1 MLHAQRM
8 TEESDY
14 EAMADDLVARG
25 ATRAQ
30 MMGRPILKAGSTMFA
45 AHVGGD
51 RLAVKLGRDT
61 TAFADALALP
71 GAAVWSPGDSGR
83 LFHDWVA
90 LPSSVEDEW
99 MRFAE
104 LARVRAQTSLA
115 IQSDRSSSVKSKKG
129 TTGR

>member
-1 MLHAQRM
+1 M
-8 TEESDY
+8 TAESDY

-30 MMGRPILKAGSTMFA
+30 MMGRPILKVGSTMFA

-51 RLAVKLGRDT
+51 RLAVKLGRDSPSFQE
-61 TAFADALALP
+61 AMALP

-83 LFHDWVA
+83 LFYDWVA
-90 LPSSVEDEW
+90 LPASAEDDW

-104 LARVRAQTSLA
+104 IARVLAQRSLA
-115 IQSDRSSSVKSKKG
+115 IQSDRKSPSYGKKG

>member
-1 MLHAQRM
+1 M
-8 TEESDY
+8 ESDY

-45 AHVGGD
+45 AHVGDD

-61 TAFADALALP
+61 AAFAEVA
-71 GAAVWSPGDSGR
+71 R
-83 LFHDWVA
+83 L
-90 LPSSVEDEW
+90 L
-99 MRFAE
+99 
-104 LARVRAQTSLA
+104 AQTSLA
-115 IQSDRSSSVKSKKG
+115 IQSDRSSSVGSKKG

>member
-1 MLHAQRM
+1 M

-14 EAMADDLVARG
+14 EAIADDLVARG

-45 AHVGGD
+45 AHIGGD
-51 RLAVKLGRDT
+51 RLAVKLGRDSPEH
-61 TAFADALALP
+61 AEALALP
-71 GAAVWSPGDSGR
+71 GATVWSPGDSGR
-83 LFHDWVA
+83 LFYDWVA
-90 LPSSVEDEW
+90 LPASAEDDW

-104 LARVRAQTSLA
+104 IARVRAQTSLA
-115 IQSDRSSSVKSKKG
+115 IQSDRKSPSYPKKG

>member
-1 MLHAQRM
+1 
-8 TEESDY
+8 
-14 EAMADDLVARG
+14 
-25 ATRAQ
+25 
-30 MMGRPILKAGSTMFA
+30 MFA

-61 TAFADALALP
+61 DSFAEALGCRGRRVVA
-71 GAAVWSPGDSGR
+71 GDSGR

-90 LPSSVEDEW
+90 LPSSLEDEW

-104 LARVRAQTSLA
+104 VARVAAAQTSLA
-115 IQSDRSSSVKSKKG
+115 IQSERKSPAKSKKG

>member
-1 MLHAQRM
+1 M
-8 TEESDY
+8 TEVDY
-14 EAMADDLVARG
+14 DAMADDLVARG

-30 MMGRPILKAGSTMFA
+30 MMGRPILKVGSTMFA

-61 TAFADALALP
+61 AAFAEALTLP
-71 GAAVWSPGDSGR
+71 GATVWSPGDSGR

-90 LPSSVEDEW
+90 LPPSLEDEW

-104 LARVRAQTSLA
+104 VARVAAAQTSLA
-115 IQSDRSSSVKSKKG
+115 IQSERKSPAKSKKG

>member
-1 MLHAQRM
+1 M

-14 EAMADDLVARG
+14 EAIADDLVARG

-45 AHVGGD
+45 AHIGGD
-51 RLAVKLGRDT
+51 RLAVKLGRDS
-61 TAFADALALP
+61 AEHAEALTLP
-71 GAAVWSPGDSGR
+71 GATVWSPGDSGR
-83 LFHDWVA
+83 LFYDWVA
-90 LPSSVEDEW
+90 LPASAEDDW

-104 LARVRAQTSLA
+104 IARVRAQTSLA
-115 IQSDRSSSVKSKKG
+115 IQSDRKSPSYGKKG